1 MRLSPIVLL
10 LAFLASSPAMG
21 FELRFEPQSPLV
33 GVGEGASISVFLDE
47 SIPVKS
53 FDLTV
58 EFDGEILESTGGD
71 PGQIFQDT
79 GCFIWWDLEDET
91 AGRWHGFA
99 VVMDAYCLA
108 QGPGELFRWDLAT
121 LAEGYSRL
129 DVEQVRLFD
138 EEGHPIAGVELA
150 DIFVFVGGEITSVPE
165 GEQSSSNWSLLK
177 LLY

>member
-1 MRLSPIVLL
+1 
-10 LAFLASSPAMG
+10 MG
-21 FELRFEPQSPLV
+21 LVLRFEPQSPLV
-33 GVGEGASISVFLDE
+33 GLAEEASLSVFLDE
-47 SIPVKS
+47 DILVKS

-58 EFDGEILESTGGD
+58 NFDGEVLESRGGD

-99 VVMDAYCLA
+99 VVMDAYCHA
-108 QGPGELFRWDLAT
+108 QGPGELFRWSFAT
-121 LAEGYSRL
+121 LSEGYSRIA
-129 DVEQVRLFD
+129 VEQVRLFD
-138 EEGHPIAGVELA
+138 EFGDPMEGVQLA

-165 GEQSSSNWSLLK
+165 GETGPSSWSILK